1 MTMKK
6 VGAALVG
13 VFSIVYL
20 LNPTAGFFELLPDN
34 LPLVGNLDE
43 GAAGALLIWAIS
55 MLRNRPMKQAQV
67 DEHTDRS

>member
-6 VGAALVG
+6 IGAALVG

-34 LPLVGNLDE
+34 LPLVGNIDE

-55 MLRNRPMKQAQV
+55 MLRNRPMKQAKI
-67 DEHTDRS
+67 DEHADRP